1 MISKMG
7 YTFTMTSSRPTKAF
21 SKAEKLPDADQDR
34 SAHDLGRYGDN
45 LTDLRRKLDNGVR
58 SLDAGLGKA
67 LDIEAVIAKARAT
80 FVP

>member
-1 MISKMG
+1 MG
-7 YTFTMTSSRPTKAF
+7 YTFIMTSSSLTNAF

-34 SAHDLGRYGDN
+34 LAHDLGRHVDN
-45 LTDLRRKLDNGVR
+45 LTDLRRKLDDGVR

-80 FVP
+80 FVA

>member
-21 SKAEKLPDADQDR
+21 SKAEKLPDAGQDR
-34 SAHDLGRYGDN
+34 LARDFGQHD
-45 LTDLRRKLDNGVR
+45 LTDLRRKLDDGVR

-80 FVP
+80 FVA